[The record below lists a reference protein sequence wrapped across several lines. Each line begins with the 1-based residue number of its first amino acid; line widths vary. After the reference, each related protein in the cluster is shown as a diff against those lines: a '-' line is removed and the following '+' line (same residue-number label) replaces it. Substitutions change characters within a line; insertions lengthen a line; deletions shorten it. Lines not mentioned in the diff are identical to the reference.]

1 MCESVIIKSVILRLC
16 ECANV
21 RITVKCRSVNYANM
35 PLSESVSVQM
45 CESESVRMD
54 GFADSQL
61 RNSAKV
67 QICKCM
73 SIIIYI
79 FECVIVRR

>member
-1 MCESVIIKSVILRLC
+1 MCESVIIKYAILRLC

-21 RITVKCRSVNYANM
+21 RITVKSRRVQYANM
-35 PLSESVSVQM
+35 RVSESVSVQM

-61 RNSAKV
+61 RNSAKA
-67 QICKCM
+67 QIYECM